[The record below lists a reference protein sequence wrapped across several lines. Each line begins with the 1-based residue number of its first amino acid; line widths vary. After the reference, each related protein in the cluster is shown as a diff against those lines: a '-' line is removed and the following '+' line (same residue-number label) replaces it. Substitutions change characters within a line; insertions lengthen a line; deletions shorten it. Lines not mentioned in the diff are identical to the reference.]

1 MTMSIDS
8 SNTLKRQNVILF
20 GEALADIFPDGP
32 VMGGAP
38 LNVGRHLQ
46 AFGLHPM
53 LITRTGNDELHRK
66 LTSLMHD
73 AGMTITGIQSDPHYP
88 TGQVLIHLGENGH
101 GHRFE
106 ILADQA
112 YDFIDPV
119 TAAAAVSSVEPDLV
133 YFGTLAQRNH
143 LSGSALEAIFQHTPQ
158 APRLLDINLRKPW
171 YTWDIAHYS
180 LTRANHVKVNEDE
193 LIELPGLLNLPTGNP
208 RDTASRLIE
217 EFQLNTLLVTCG
229 ADGAWLLDQSGNEA
243 ETPGITNVTVTDTI
257 GAGDG
262 FSAVFILGML
272 LDWPKIL
279 TLERANRFA
288 AALCGIRG
296 AIPESSEFYSP
307 FLKDWGMIN

>member
-1 MTMSIDS
+1 MSTDS
-8 SNTLKRQNVILF
+8 YSTLTKRNVILF

-38 LNVGRHLQ
+38 LNVSCHLQ

-53 LITRTGNDELHRK
+53 LITRTGTDEFHRK
-66 LTSLMHD
+66 LIRLMRN
-73 AGMTITGIQSDPHYP
+73 AGMTVAGIQSDPHYP
-88 TGQVLIHLGENGH
+88 TGQVLIKPGENGY
-101 GHRFE
+101 GHQFE
-106 ILADQA
+106 ILENQA

-119 TAAAAVSSVEPDLV
+119 TAATAASSIEPDLV
-133 YFGTLAQRNH
+133 YFGTLAQRSR
-143 LSGSALEAIFQHTPQ
+143 LSGSALETIFRYTPQ

-171 YTWDIAHYS
+171 YTQDTVRYS
-180 LTRANHVKVNEDE
+180 LTRADHVKVNEDE
-193 LIELPGLLNLPTGNP
+193 LIELPGLLNLHTRAPH
-208 RDTASRLIE
+208 DTASRLIE
-217 EFQLNTLLVTCG
+217 EFQLHTLLVTCG
-229 ADGAWLLDQSGNEA
+229 AEGAWLLDQSGNEA
-243 ETPGITNVTVTDTI
+243 ETPGIADITVIDTV

-272 LDWPKIL
+272 LGWPETS

-307 FLKDWGMIN
+307 FLKDWGMFN

>member
-1 MTMSIDS
+1 MSTDLY
-8 SNTLKRQNVILF
+8 NTLARQHVILF

-38 LNVGRHLQ
+38 LNVSCHLQ

-53 LITRTGNDELHRK
+53 LITRTGTDELHRK
-66 LTSLMHD
+66 LIRLMRN
-73 AGMTITGIQSDPHYP
+73 AGMTISGIQSDPHYP
-88 TGQVLIHLGENGH
+88 TGQVLIKPGENGY
-101 GHRFE
+101 GHQFE
-106 ILADQA
+106 ILENQA

-119 TAAAAVSSVEPDLV
+119 TAATAASSIEPDLV
-133 YFGTLAQRNH
+133 YFGTLAQRSR
-143 LSGSALEAIFQHTPQ
+143 LSGSALETIFRYTPQ
-158 APRLLDINLRKPW
+158 TPRLLDINLRKPW
-171 YTWDIAHYS
+171 YTRDTVRYS
-180 LTRANHVKVNEDE
+180 LTRADHVKVNEDE
-193 LIELPGLLNLPTGNP
+193 LIELPGLLNLHTRDP

-217 EFQLNTLLVTCG
+217 EFQLHTLLVTCG
-229 ADGAWLLDQSGNEA
+229 AEGAWLLDQSGNEA
-243 ETPGITNVTVTDTI
+243 ETPGITDITIIDTV

-272 LDWPKIL
+272 LGWPETL